1 MNKDRLASP
10 VWDVASILLLFLAA
24 WKLHGAGDFHRYSY
38 YTELR
43 DTVSLAWLA
52 AGFRF
57 FYYRWFPVVVVSGVI
72 VVLFNPLSPIE
83 MRKWQWQP
91 YDFWTM
97 IFSIGAS
104 ACLGFLA
111 YTAHHRA
118 IGASNAAPRR

>member
-1 MNKDRLASP
+1 MDKDRLASP
-10 VWDVASILLLFLAA
+10 AWDVASILLLLLAA
-24 WKLHGAGDFHRYSY
+24 WKLHGAGAVHRYSY

-57 FYYRWFPVVVVSGVI
+57 YYYRWLPAVVVSGII

-97 IFSIGAS
+97 VASLGAS
-104 ACLGFLA
+104 ACLA
-111 YTAHHRA
+111 YLTYKVHRKA
-118 IGASNAAPRR
+118 TLSGLEQT

>member
-1 MNKDRLASP
+1 MDKDRLASP
-10 VWDVASILLLFLAA
+10 VWDVASILLLLLAA
-24 WKLHGAGDFHRYSY
+24 WKLHGAGAFHRYSY

-57 FYYRWFPVVVVSGVI
+57 YYHRWLPAVVASVII

-97 IFSIGAS
+97 ILSLGAS
-104 ACLGFLA
+104 VCLVYLA
-111 YTAHHRA
+111 YNTHRPVN
-118 IGASNAAPRR
+118 ASRGPDHT